1 MAKVSVIVPVY
12 NAEKTLERCL
22 DSILGQTLND
32 IELVLVNDGSQDS
45 SLKICEE
52 YAVRDRR
59 IRVFSQE
66 NRGPSTARNTGIDN
80 ASSDYLYFV
89 DSDDYIANDTVEKLY
104 TAAVSSGAEVTIC
117 GLYYVKNGV
126 EKEHE
131 ITYEPGTYEGKA
143 AKKIAIDLLSNHSY
157 RFLPPYSV
165 IRLIRRDVLEQPRL
179 RFTEGIIRSED
190 YLFTTELHFRIEK
203 LCLITDQP
211 LYYYIDNDSS
221 ITNSFVVSYWQMV
234 RRINEILLSR
244 LPESD
249 AVKRGLDTVLI
260 YRSLIALNNAARAVD
275 KDTFNYEIKAILQD
289 KLLFQAIDSLSYKD
303 GFRRFKAYYPLM
315 RLRLKALVKFRY
327 NIKYYKNRKAE
338 QVHGSHEI

>member
-59 IRVFSQE
+59 IKVFSQE

-80 ASSDYLYFV
+80 ASGDYLYFV

-143 AKKIAIDLLSNHSY
+143 AREIAIDLLSNHSH

-165 IRLIRRDVLEQPRL
+165 IRLIRRDILEQPRL
-179 RFTEGIIRSED
+179 RYTEGIIRSED

-211 LYYYIDNDSS
+211 LYYYIDSDTS

-260 YRSLIALNNAARAVD
+260 YRSQIAFSNASRAGNIKDFNAELTSILRD
-275 KDTFNYEIKAILQD
+275 KT
-289 KLLFQAIDSLSYKD
+289 LFTAIDAL
-303 GFRRFKAYYPLM
+303 GFREGVERFKAYYLFL
-315 RLRLKALVKFRY
+315 RLRLKPLIRFRY
-327 NIKYYKNRKAE
+327 YMKYRQNRRR
-338 QVHGSHEI
+338 I